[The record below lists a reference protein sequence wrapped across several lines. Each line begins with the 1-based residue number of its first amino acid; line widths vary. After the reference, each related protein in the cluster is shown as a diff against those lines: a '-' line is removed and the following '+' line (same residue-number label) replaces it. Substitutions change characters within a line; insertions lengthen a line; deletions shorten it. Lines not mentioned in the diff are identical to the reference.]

1 MVSTW
6 RQRMGQWVK
15 QLIQKPF
22 PPATEKG
29 KQYVPTYQHLPH
41 LSEHFRSREIL
52 APIHYLK
59 YPALSLKNLNFTW
72 VEITSGEGN
81 GNPLQCSCLEN
92 PVDGGAW
99 WAAVY
104 GVAQS
109 RSRLKRLSSS
119 SSSFQNGFWLYMI
132 TSLPANAGNAGDRG
146 SFPGS
151 RRPPGVGNGNLLQYS
166 CLKNSTDRGAWWVT
180 VHGVAKNQTRL
191 SNWAYSTPT
200 TFQLFGV
207 YSL

>member
-119 SSSFQNGFWLYMI
+119 SRDNLTKDNILFCEEYGTRPKNHF
-132 TSLPANAGNAGDRG
+132 
-146 SFPGS
+146 FPVEFCS
-151 RRPPGVGNGNLLQYS
+151 EEDKWFMFS
-166 CLKNSTDRGAWWVT
+166 WMET
-180 VHGVAKNQTRL
+180 
-191 SNWAYSTPT
+191 
-200 TFQLFGV
+200 
-207 YSL
+207 